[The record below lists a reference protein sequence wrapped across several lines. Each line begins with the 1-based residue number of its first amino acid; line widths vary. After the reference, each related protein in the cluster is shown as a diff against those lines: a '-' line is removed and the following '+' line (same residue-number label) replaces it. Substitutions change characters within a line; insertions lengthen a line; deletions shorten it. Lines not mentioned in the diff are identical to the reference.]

1 MDMNGLLLLNKPSGW
16 TSHDVVAKA
25 RGILRE
31 KQIGHL
37 GTLDPLATGVLPLAV
52 GAATRLIEFSSFT
65 KEYAAVCLLGKT
77 TDSCDTSG
85 KILTQSD
92 VSGLSEENIR
102 EELLKMKS
110 LTEQIPPMVSAVKSG
125 GKRLYELARQGLV
138 VDRKPRP
145 IQIEEIELL
154 RMEIPRVVFRVVCSA
169 GTYVRVLCQ
178 SLGEA
183 LGVGGCMESLE
194 RTRVG
199 PFQIRQ
205 SQTLEQIKLKVETG
219 DFGFLLP
226 PSLLAEHLPKIALDE
241 KNIFDLCQGKKR
253 KMALPDAG
261 YYRVINQAGRLCAIG
276 EALDLTELKPKKVFG
291 VEGIP

>member
-1 MDMNGLLLLNKPSGW
+1 MNGLLILNKPTGW
-16 TSHDVVAKA
+16 TSHDVVAKT
-25 RGILRE
+25 RGLLKER
-31 KQIGHL
+31 QIGHL

-77 TDSCDTSG
+77 TDSCDGSG
-85 KILTQSD
+85 KILSESD
-92 VSGLSEENIR
+92 VSGLSKEKIR
-102 EELLKMKS
+102 EELLKLKN

-138 VDRKPRP
+138 VERKPRP

-154 RMEIPRVVFRVVCSA
+154 RMEIPRVAFRVVCSA

-178 SLGEA
+178 SLGEN
-183 LGVGGCMESLE
+183 LNVGGCMESLE

-199 PFQIRQ
+199 PFLLSE
-205 SQTLEQIKLKVETG
+205 SQTLEQVKLKTEAG

-226 PSLLAEHLPKIALDE
+226 PSLLVEHLPKISLDE
-241 KNIFDLCQGKKR
+241 KNIFDLCQGKKM
-253 KMALPDAG
+253 KISIPAAG
-261 YYRVINQAGRLCAIG
+261 YYRVLNQAGRLCVIG
-276 EALDLTELKPKKVFG
+276 EALELTELRPKKVFG
-291 VEGIP
+291 TEGLS